1 MNENAF
7 AFIVQARPCPTFG
20 RPVHLGVAPIDYSP
34 VLLLMPFGFHLTMDT
49 LPSGN
54 LSGGSRSALVCFR
67 LSPSCPFRNL
77 HAFRSS
83 RPARH
88 YPRFRIRRSSFEHRR
103 DFNPPEQCA
112 AQRTLCPLLTSA
124 LRSNCLS
131 TASVAKATQSRSPGV
146 SSAAFHAQSPN
157 LRFAPL
163 MDTDFAISCP
173 LVRHLRLISGFC
185 PSTRMFDPCF
195 LQTPPRGGSPCIITR
210 PSPPSGWP
218 EDFHLQAAEHAQH
231 TT

>member
-1 MNENAF
+1 
-7 AFIVQARPCPTFG
+7 
-20 RPVHLGVAPIDYSP
+20 
-34 VLLLMPFGFHLTMDT
+34 MP
-49 LPSGN
+49 
-54 LSGGSRSALVCFR
+54 SALPGQRGITPAFGYGAPHSSTGGTLTLLNNAL
-67 LSPSCPFRNL
+67 LS
-77 HAFRSS
+77 A
-83 RPARH
+83 H
-88 YPRFRIRRSSFEHRR
+88 Y
-103 DFNPPEQCA
+103 D
-112 AQRTLCPLLTSA
+112 PLLTSA

-163 MDTDFAISCP
+163 MDTDFAVRCP
-173 LVRHLRLISGFC
+173 LFRRLRLISGFC